1 MKRGVTKT
9 FAIISVIG
17 FSTLLF
23 FAAHGFALAQGTGI
37 WANTSCATRS
47 TTGGPVGPC
56 DFCDAIIVT
65 NNIIQML
72 FKFSLGIGALMIV
85 IGGVAMIVSAGSKE
99 KFEKGKKIL
108 VKAVTGVAIALL
120 SWIIVS
126 TVIRVLTG
134 SSAFPWNQISCTHN
148 PQLQPLNSLP
158 NLATASSTY
167 MKVASN
173 GSYACSVS
181 GNSCNNSDFSGSFCS
196 TATCYAGDK
205 TECGQPAVGTTTVWA
220 PANSATTYGS
230 ATIYD
235 CSAGYTSQS
244 ACESGSGTS
253 CTPITTN
260 GVNPQD
266 SQPQQTAASQYII
279 HAAIGN
285 DGTFHCGTS
294 TIQNVPAYAQI
305 YELGQMPFL
314 TDKWTNLGGLED
326 NCKSAIYNGMMQDNW
341 CGANVAEN
349 LNEVNSCTPLGVNIG
364 TDWTYFKWALNG
376 GALCSPSGKSCN
388 DIVGADPNDPCLVG
402 RKSIIGPICGGGTT
416 YAKISN
422 NGVWACGYP
431 ASQIQ
436 GAPINATTYTVG
448 QGYFINTSLCGKKV
462 LPNYPTTPPNAVY
475 AKKLSDGKYTCSFI
489 DCNMPNSDP
498 NADCTI
504 LPGLEQCEGQVLH

>member
-1 MKRGVTKT
+1 MRRGITKT
-9 FAIISVIG
+9 FAIVSVLG
-17 FSTLLF
+17 LSALLF

-37 WANTSCATRS
+37 WTNTSCAARS

-72 FKFSLGIGALMIV
+72 FKFSLGIGTLMIV
-85 IGGVAMIVSAGSKE
+85 VGGIAMIISTGSKE

-158 NLATASSTY
+158 SLANASSTY

-173 GSYACSVS
+173 GSYACSAS
-181 GNSCNNSDFSGSFCS
+181 GNTCNNSDFSGSFCS

-220 PANSATTYGS
+220 PANSAATYGS

-260 GVNPQD
+260 GANPQD
-266 SQPQQTAASQYII
+266 SQPTQTAASQYII

-294 TIQNVPAYAQI
+294 TIQNVPANAQI

-314 TDKWTNLGGLED
+314 TDKWTNIKGFDCQDEIDSGQL
-326 NCKSAIYNGMMQDNW
+326 QDNW
-341 CGANVAEN
+341 CGANVVSN
-349 LNEVNSCTPLGVNIG
+349 LDKMNWFVGCLPPGVNLG
-364 TDWTYFKWALNG
+364 TDWTYFKWGING
-376 GALCSPSGKSCN
+376 GALCSPSEESCN
-388 DIVGADPNDPCLVG
+388 DIVGADPNEPCLVG
-402 RKSIIGPICGGGTT
+402 RKSIINCGGGTT
-416 YAKISN
+416 YAKIAN
-422 NGVWACGYP
+422 NGVWDCGYP

-436 GAPINATTYTVG
+436 GAPINATTYSVG
-448 QGYFINTSLCGKKV
+448 QGYFVDTSLCGKEV
-462 LPNYPTTPPNAVY
+462 LPNLSTKSPPAVY
-475 AKKLSDGKYTCSFI
+475 AKK
-489 DCNMPNSDP
+489 
-498 NADCTI
+498 
-504 LPGLEQCEGQVLH
+504 